1 MIRVTD
7 SVYFYDPE
15 KGETWPNKEKD
26 GEFVLC
32 RMVDGGIGCGHYPYE
47 VCATRAFSTKRYDV
61 EAWMRIPKTLADV
74 RKSPVCSEC
83 KKPISAN
90 GIYTVLMGDT
100 YCFDCIKSIR
110 RKRI

>member
-1 MIRVTD
+1 MVRFTD
-7 SVYFYDPE
+7 TVYFYDPE
-15 KGETWPNKEKD
+15 NEETWPKLEKD

-32 RMVDGGIGCGHYPYE
+32 RMVKGGIGEGVYPFE

-74 RKSPVCSEC
+74 RKSPVCCEC
-83 KKPISAN
+83 KRKVDAN
-90 GIYTVLMGDT
+90 GIYTVLMGQT

-110 RKRI
+110 RRKS